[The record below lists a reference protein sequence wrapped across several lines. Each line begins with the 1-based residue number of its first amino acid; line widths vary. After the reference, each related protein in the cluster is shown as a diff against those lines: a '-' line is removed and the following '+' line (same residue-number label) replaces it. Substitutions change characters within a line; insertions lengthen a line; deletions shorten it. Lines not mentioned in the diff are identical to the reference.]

1 MYTYHNYHI
10 AVLPCYHSIHCTQ
23 SDTTIAK
30 NIFSLFQTIQ
40 LYQVLQINHAVI
52 LLGLSGTGKTT
63 IYKTLCKA
71 INSLNTQFA
80 SRVSAEGK
88 LTAKEEAKYPKVNLA
103 VLFPRA
109 MSESEV
115 RLALRKWLFVLVD
128 LLVFFCFSVNYL
140 LQLPRYSQI
149 RY

>member
-1 MYTYHNYHI
+1 M
-10 AVLPCYHSIHCTQ
+10 
-23 SDTTIAK
+23 
-30 NIFSLFQTIQ
+30 
-40 LYQVLQINHAVI
+40 YQVLQINHAVI

-80 SRVSAEGK
+80 SRGSAENK
-88 LTAKEEAKYPKVNLA
+88 RVAKEEAKYPKVNLT

-115 RLALRKWLFVLVD
+115 RFRLREWLFVFVD
-128 LLVFFCFSVNYL
+128 VIACLCFFCSFSLSSINYCSYYVIASSHTNCDWFISL
-140 LQLPRYSQI
+140 SRFRSGLGLKLGLRLAFWLGL
-149 RY
+149 

>member
-1 MYTYHNYHI
+1 M
-10 AVLPCYHSIHCTQ
+10 
-23 SDTTIAK
+23 
-30 NIFSLFQTIQ
+30 IQ

-52 LLGLSGTGKTT
+52 ILGLSGTGKTT

-80 SRVSAEGK
+80 SRFSKNEEGI
-88 LTAKEEAKYPKVNLA
+88 APEEQTYPKVNLT

-115 RLALRKWLFVLVD
+115 STGVLLFCLTRARVL
-128 LLVFFCFSVNYL
+128 
-140 LQLPRYSQI
+140 
-149 RY
+149 